1 MRPLLAASAAILL
14 VALAPPAAAAP
25 HGTVVMHDGRKFE
38 DVEYEV
44 RGRSVRIVTQYGE
57 VTFNLGDVAK
67 LIPSAPEPEGGV
79 EDLEEAEEER
89 GIDWDTRFRLVP
101 PDGWELVEPSGP
113 LVRSAL
119 RHQERDAVLE
129 VTVRPAAGSWEL
141 GDDPKGRVDRGLT
154 DAINAE
160 LATLYERAG
169 RGRFSLAPYQGDLVV
184 RVDGITVTE
193 YGAGRE
199 TRSVTEVRF
208 QRFGFE
214 YAVTLS
220 QGKQAQGTLPAEAVD
235 AALEAFSFL
244 SPLDATA
251 KRYSDHERGFALRSP
266 GGDWEL
272 LERPFS
278 EREPLALRTRD
289 GRAEVTVEVLDGASA
304 RQAVDGRIA
313 KRRETSR
320 YLSALEVG
328 AAAQDGSDVVR
339 FGFEDFRAGGRKKLR
354 FSGFAAAIRGRI
366 LLFTGVAPLSDED
379 SRKLQGEVDAILASV
394 RLHDLDRIT
403 STMTRQKD
411 ALGYISAGVQAMRAR
426 RYQEAVQK
434 LDEAI
439 ARYDGYALAYYL
451 RGQARK
457 SMNQFDEYRAD
468 LTRAGELAPGRGYD
482 AELVASVALEA
493 AVEQKARN
501 WRKAIELWVRAYRS
515 SKEPKHLDQLCRSA
529 DGFYNDARRGADQYA
544 LVREMDKMFE
554 SVESVPKVAETLAK
568 IYGQAANDCARS
580 GAFSDARRILRYI
593 RNVGRA
599 AKSDAIEDA
608 YDKLRDRL
616 KQMEEKAKGR

>member
-1 MRPLLAASAAILL
+1 MRPLLAASVAVLL
-14 VALAPPAAAAP
+14 AALASPAAAAP
-25 HGTVVMHDGRKFE
+25 RGTVVMHDGRKFE

-67 LIPSAPEPEGGV
+67 LIPAAPEPEAGV
-79 EDLEEAEEER
+79 EELEEAEEER
-89 GIDWDTRFRLVP
+89 GIDWDTRFRLEP
-101 PDGWELVEPSGP
+101 PAGWELVEPSGP

-141 GDDPKGRVDRGLT
+141 GDDPRGRIDRSLT
-154 DAINAE
+154 DAIGAE

-169 RGRFSLAPYQGDLVV
+169 RGKFSLASYQGAVVV
-184 RVDGITVTE
+184 RIEGLSVTE
-193 YGAGRE
+193 YGAGKE
-199 TRSVTEVRF
+199 TREVTEVRF

-220 QGKQAQGTLPAEAVD
+220 QGKQAEGSLSAEAVD
-235 AALEAFSFL
+235 AALGAFSFL
-244 SPLDATA
+244 APLQRTEQ
-251 KRYSDHERGFALRSP
+251 RYSDHERGFALRSP

-272 LERPFS
+272 IERPFS
-278 EREPLALRTRD
+278 EREPLTLRTRD
-289 GRAEVTVEVLDGASA
+289 GRAEVTVEVLEATSPRA
-304 RQAVDGRIA
+304 AVDGRIA

-320 YLSALEVG
+320 YLEALEVSE
-328 AAAQDGSDVVR
+328 ATQDGSQVVR

-354 FSGFAAAIRGRI
+354 FSGVAAALRGQVVLI
-366 LLFTGVAPLSDED
+366 TGVAPLSDED

-394 RLHDLDRIT
+394 RLHDLGRIT
-403 STMTRQKD
+403 GAMTRQKD

-426 RYQEAVQK
+426 RYDEAVQK

-439 ARYDGYALAYYL
+439 ARYGGYALAYYL

-457 SMNQFDEYRAD
+457 SMNQFEEYRAD

-493 AVEQKARN
+493 SVEQKARN
-501 WRKAIELWVRAYRS
+501 WRKAVELWVRAYRS
-515 SKEPKHLDQLCRSA
+515 SKDPKHLDELCRST
-529 DGFYNDARRGADQYA
+529 DGFYKDARKGADPYA
-544 LVREMDKMFE
+544 LVRDMQKMLQ

-568 IYGQAANDCARS
+568 LYGQAANDCARA
-580 GAFSDARRILRYI
+580 GDFNNAKRILRYI

-599 AKSDAIEDA
+599 AKSDAIGDA
-608 YDKLRDRL
+608 HDKLRDRL
-616 KQMEEKAKGR
+616 KQMEDKAKGR